1 MQVNDV
7 LLKEVK
13 DYLKIT
19 WNDEVT
25 NSNIT
30 KFILQGIETI
40 NGLVGVDIDYDKD
53 LESRSLL
60 KDYCRYARHYSLEY
74 FEDNFQKTILRLQI
88 NYAVKEQN

>member
-1 MQVNDV
+1 MQVNDD

-60 KDYCRYARHYSLEY
+60 KDARHYSLEY

>member
-1 MQVNDV
+1 MQVNDD

>member
-1 MQVNDV
+1 MEVDKT

-19 WNDEVT
+19 WDDEVT
-25 NSNIT
+25 NSNIE
-30 KFILQGIETI
+30 KFILQGTETI
-40 NGLVGVDIDYDKD
+40 NGLVGLKIDYQND
-53 LESRSLL
+53 LESRTLL

-88 NYAVKEQN
+88 KYAVKEQD